1 MTVIKETISRIMLPF
16 LLLYSAYIVTHGH
29 ITPGGGFQGGVL
41 LASTIILV
49 CVVYGLKKAEHIIKE
64 ETSHRI
70 EAVAGIL
77 LAFLVVFELF
87 IRNSL
92 LATESLFNLWSGG
105 EIIFLNATGGVMVM
119 TAFLIIFYSMV
130 KAE

>member
-1 MTVIKETISRIMLPF
+1 MTVIKETIARIMLPF
-16 LLLYSAYIVTHGH
+16 LLLYSIYIVTHGH

-41 LASTIILV
+41 IASTIILV
-49 CVVYGLKKAEHIIKE
+49 CVVYGLQKAEHIIKE

-92 LATESLFNLWSGG
+92 LATESLFHLWSGG
-105 EIIFLNATGGVMVM
+105 EIIFLNITGGVMVA

-130 KAE
+130 KEK